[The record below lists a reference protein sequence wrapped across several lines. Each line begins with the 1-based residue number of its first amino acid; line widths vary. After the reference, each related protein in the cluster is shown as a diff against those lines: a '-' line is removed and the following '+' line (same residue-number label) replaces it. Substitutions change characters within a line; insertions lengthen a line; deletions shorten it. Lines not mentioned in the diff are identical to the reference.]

1 MTDDAQI
8 SCERFGCLKLT
19 DLETIILLSQVCVGV
34 YYELDLDFNLPA
46 QLLEPL
52 EQLLGGRLSTIR
64 LGGRCRPIV
73 SRNTSIDASIIG
85 VGVRFRKS
93 ESCLLEL
100 NEEVSSCCFRLFS
113 ALENSESE
121 KLTSLR

>member
-1 MTDDAQI
+1 M
-8 SCERFGCLKLT
+8 
-19 DLETIILLSQVCVGV
+19 GV

-64 LGGRCRPIV
+64 LGGQCRPIV

-93 ESCLLEL
+93 ESFLLEL
-100 NEEVSSCCFRLFS
+100 NEEFSSCCFRLFS
-113 ALENSESE
+113 ALENLQSE